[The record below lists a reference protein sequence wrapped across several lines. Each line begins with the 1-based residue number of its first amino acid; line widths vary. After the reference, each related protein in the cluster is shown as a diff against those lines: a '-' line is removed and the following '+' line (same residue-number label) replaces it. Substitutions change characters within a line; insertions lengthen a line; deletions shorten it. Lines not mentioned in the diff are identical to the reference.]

1 MSAGREFEK
10 ELSEQFDPDDV
21 KYDSGIESIRSL
33 NPDDYQ
39 KRDPPSQREEGD
51 KDRAGERKGGR
62 GGEDGGKGE
71 HENEERTDS
80 CYGSSS
86 ITEPLL
92 ESVQNSLR
100 ITEEEPASHWEESGL
115 AIETLAYYNE
125 DGDTFLH
132 LSIIHEAQ
140 DLSLLFISLLPK
152 EILEIQNNLLQTPL
166 HLAVYLNQPVV
177 VRALVLKGA
186 SLELQ
191 DRNGNTPLHL
201 ACKAELNNCVGELLR
216 DLSEEELE
224 ATGCNPGSRIHL
236 DLELQNWQGLTCLH
250 IATLCKSCP
259 LIELLLQKGA
269 NINTQEGTSGKTPLH
284 LAVELHNSEVVTL
297 LLSREAYVDAMM
309 YNGCTPLHLAVGRK
323 DATIASI
330 LCQFGADTLLR
341 NSEDETA
348 QDMAD
353 GCTDFLALFPF
364 DDLMISGMPVVCG
377 E

>member
-1 MSAGREFEK
+1 
-10 ELSEQFDPDDV
+10 
-21 KYDSGIESIRSL
+21 
-33 NPDDYQ
+33 
-39 KRDPPSQREEGD
+39 
-51 KDRAGERKGGR
+51 
-62 GGEDGGKGE
+62 
-71 HENEERTDS
+71 
-80 CYGSSS
+80 
-86 ITEPLL
+86 
-92 ESVQNSLR
+92 
-100 ITEEEPASHWEESGL
+100 
-115 AIETLAYYNE
+115 
-125 DGDTFLH
+125 FLH

-224 ATGCNPGSRIHL
+224 ATGCNP
-236 DLELQNWQGLTCLH
+236 GLTCLH

-353 GCTDFLALFPF
+353 GCTDCCSNCDACWIDGRRAL
-364 DDLMISGMPVVCG
+364 C
-377 E
+377 